1 MTNTQLLLDYVAA
14 TAEAKA
20 AEERREALRREIL
33 SRAANGKLRGRG
45 IEARIIT
52 THYPEATIT
61 RKAHDRNT
69 ITMRR
74 YL

>member
-1 MTNTQLLLDYVAA
+1 MNNTQLLLDYVAA

-33 SRAANGKLRGRG
+33 TRAANGKLRGRG
-45 IEARIIT
+45 IEAHVVT

-61 RKAHDRNT
+61 RKAHDRNM
-69 ITMRR
+69 INVRR
-74 YL
+74 FA

>member
-1 MTNTQLLLDYVAA
+1 MNNTQLLLDYVAA

-33 SRAANGKLRGRG
+33 TRAADGKLRGRG
-45 IEARIIT
+45 VEAWIVT
-52 THYPEATIT
+52 KHYPEATIT

-69 ITMRR
+69 INVRR
-74 YL
+74 FL